1 RIHTRSSGS
10 LPKILVAAVTVGNLR
25 KPLDRVGRRAERFP
39 RLTDC
44 TLRTIGSHR
53 RCHSGAVTTIFLINI
68 LQHLLSTFMF
78 KVDVDIWSLV
88 ALAANEPLEQEIR
101 ARRID
106 AGHSETVA
114 DDGIGR

>member
-1 RIHTRSSGS
+1 FDRAQLAQRAGGDYHAADMLRQMAWKTYEIFRQVQPSPAKLRLRIHTRSSGS

-68 LQHLLSTFMF
+68 L
-78 KVDVDIWSLV
+78 
-88 ALAANEPLEQEIR
+88 
-101 ARRID
+101 
-106 AGHSETVA
+106 
-114 DDGIGR
+114 